1 MANDVW
7 KTADGRVIPID
18 EMDIDHLRNALRHMI
33 KMRARARRR
42 AAMLIALED
51 KRVQYIMKLD
61 KEFWDQETHERLG
74 DDS

>member
-1 MANDVW
+1 MADDVW

-18 EMDIDHLRNALRHMI
+18 EMDIDHLRNALRFMI
-33 KMRARARRR
+33 RLRRR
-42 AAMLIALED
+42 AIRRGAMLRALED
-51 KRVQYIMKLD
+51 KRIDLIMKLD